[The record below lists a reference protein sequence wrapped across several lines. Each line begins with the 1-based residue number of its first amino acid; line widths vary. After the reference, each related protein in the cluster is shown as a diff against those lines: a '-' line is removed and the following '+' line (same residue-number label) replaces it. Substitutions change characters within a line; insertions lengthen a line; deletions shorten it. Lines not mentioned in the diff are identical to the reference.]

1 MKQSE
6 NRIKGLGKLKRYTQG
21 TFLFQAEEKA
31 AGFYY
36 VETGEI
42 RVFKM
47 DEQGRELEVARLG
60 PGEFLGEAIAFVP
73 GRFPFYAQVVK
84 DSEISFFETHSVFR
98 RIESDPAVARFFIE
112 LLAQKCVALSSRV
125 ESLGLRTIRQ
135 RLIQYLLAHCYG
147 SGHCLIELKMK
158 KGDLAKLLGTISE
171 TRWIA
176 YTSDESKRNEVYV
189 RPFPG
194 AGGKWQVS
202 SDGGVQP
209 LWSKNGKQLFY

>member
-1 MKQSE
+1 MKHIE
-6 NRIKGLGKLKRYTQG
+6 NQVKNLGRLNRYARG
-21 TFLFQAEEKA
+21 AFLFQAEDKA

-36 VETGEI
+36 IETGEI
-42 RVFKM
+42 RIFKM

-60 PGEFLGEAIAFVP
+60 PRDFLGEAIAFVS
-73 GRFPFYAQVVK
+73 GCFPFYAQVVK

-135 RLIQYLLAHCYG
+135 RLIQYLLAQCYG
-147 SGHCLIELKMK
+147 SGHCLVELKIK

-171 TRWIA
+171 TLSRSLKQMQEDGLIKV
-176 YTSDESKRNEVYV
+176 EGQKIYV
-189 RPFPG
+189 RDCQRLRRELS
-194 AGGKWQVS
+194 A
-202 SDGGVQP
+202 
-209 LWSKNGKQLFY
+209 